1 MPEKRLDG
9 PDIRAVFEE
18 MCGKGVALMP
28 SSA

>member
-18 MCGKGVALMP
+18 MCGEAVP
-28 SSA
+28 